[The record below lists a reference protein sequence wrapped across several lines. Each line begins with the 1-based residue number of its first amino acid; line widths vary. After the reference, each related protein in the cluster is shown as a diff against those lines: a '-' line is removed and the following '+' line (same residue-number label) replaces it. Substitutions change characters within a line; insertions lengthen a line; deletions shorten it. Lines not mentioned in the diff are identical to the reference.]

1 MAGFTVPPASRGAAA
16 VTLTWPGDELL
27 ASDAWNLLCGR
38 GAPFERV
45 KQEVLGTPVEVFAQR
60 APHLPA
66 VLAGA
71 VARTPDVPYL
81 VCDGPHPRS
90 LTFAGAYRRALAY
103 AEVLASRYGIG
114 PGDRVAVAAPNS
126 LEYVLAIWATVSLG
140 AVVAGLNGWWTPA
153 ELDHGIAL
161 TEPKLL
167 LGAGRPLERLAATQA
182 RARRAIA
189 LSSLGELDHEAGQL
203 TRPLPGL
210 PRVDIAE
217 DDPATIMFTSGTTG
231 RAKGATLSHR
241 NLVHFGLFGGLS
253 GAAAALAG
261 GGGLR
266 QVPAGMQ
273 RATLCVGPLFHI
285 SGAGVTLSAAP
296 AFGTKLVFPQHP
308 RWDAERALELT
319 ERHGL
324 TQWSGV
330 PTHFWQMLTH
340 PRFADYRTGQVTT
353 IGSGGAAFAPELLR
367 LIERKMPG
375 VQITNGFGMTET
387 TGMGTML
394 KGARIDSDP
403 GSVGEAAPTMQVQV
417 RDDHGAPL
425 AEGDVGEI
433 YIRGAGV
440 FLGYWNDP
448 AATDKALTHD
458 RWYRSGD
465 YGRIVDGAL
474 YLEGRMRDLII
485 RGGENIYPI
494 EIEYRLVEHP
504 GVADAAVIGVPHPV
518 LGQEV
523 KAFVVPQPGALPTAD
538 ELRAWAG
545 LTLAAYKVPVHVEF
559 RDSLPYNDT
568 GKVMKRFLEE
578 EIATG

>member
-1 MAGFTVPPASRGAAA
+1 MPGLTVPPANHRGAV
-16 VTLTWPGDELL
+16 VTLRWPGDELL
-27 ASDAWNLLCGR
+27 AGDSWRLLCGP

-45 KQEVLGTPVEVFAQR
+45 TQEVLGTPVEVFAQR

-71 VARTPDVPYL
+71 AARSPDLPYL
-81 VCDGPHPRS
+81 VCDGPHPRAF
-90 LTFAGAYRRALAY
+90 TFAEAYRRAGAY

-126 LEYVLAIWATVSLG
+126 PEYVLAIWATVGLG
-140 AVVAGLNGWWTPA
+140 AVVVGLNGWWTPA

-161 TEPKLL
+161 TEPKVV

-189 LSSLGELDHEAGQL
+189 LSSLGELDQEAAQL
-203 TRPLPGL
+203 TGPLAEL
-210 PRVDIAE
+210 PRADIAE
-217 DDPATIMFTSGTTG
+217 DDPAAIMFTSGTTG

-241 NLVHFGLFGGLS
+241 NFVHFGLLGGLS
-253 GAAAALAG
+253 GAATALTG
-261 GGGLR
+261 DGGLR
-266 QVPAGMQ
+266 EVPAGVQ
-273 RATLCVGPLFHI
+273 RATLCGGPLFHI
-285 SGAGVTLSAAP
+285 SGTGVTLSAAP
-296 AFGTKLVFPQHP
+296 TFGTKMVFPEHP

-330 PTHFWQMLTH
+330 PTHFWQLLTH
-340 PRFADYRTGQVTT
+340 PRFADYQTGQVTT

-367 LIERKMPG
+367 LIQTKMPG

-394 KGARIDSDP
+394 NGTRIDSDP
-403 GSVGEAAPTMQVQV
+403 GSVGVAAPTMEVQV
-417 RDDHGAPL
+417 RDEHGAPL

-448 AATDKALTHD
+448 AATAKALTRD

-465 YGRIVDGAL
+465 YGRIVHGAL

-504 GVADAAVIGVPHPV
+504 GVADAAVIGTPHPV

-523 KAFVVPQPGALPTAD
+523 KAFVVPQPGARPTAD
-538 ELRAWAG
+538 ELREWAG
-545 LTLAAYKVPVHVEF
+545 QTLAAYKVPAHVEF

-568 GKVMKRFLEE
+568 GKVMKRRLEE
-578 EIATG
+578 ETATG

>member
-1 MAGFTVPPASRGAAA
+1 MPGFTVPPASRGAA
-16 VTLTWPGDELL
+16 VTLTWPGHEPL
-27 ASDAWNLLCGR
+27 AGESWGLLCGP

-45 KQEVLGTPVEVFAQR
+45 TQEVLGTPVEVFAQR
-60 APHLPA
+60 APHVPA
-66 VLAGA
+66 VLADA
-71 VARTPDVPYL
+71 AARTPDLPYL
-81 VCDGPHPRS
+81 VCDGPHPRTF
-90 LTFAGAYRRALAY
+90 TFAEAYRRAGAY
-103 AEVLASRYGIG
+103 AEVLASRHGIG

-126 LEYVLAIWATVSLG
+126 PEYVLAIWATMALG
-140 AVVAGLNGWWTPA
+140 AVVVGLNGWWTPA

-161 TEPKLL
+161 TEPKLV

-189 LSSLGELDHEAGQL
+189 LSSLGELDHEAAQL
-203 TRPLPGL
+203 TGPLPEL
-210 PRVDIAE
+210 PRADIAE
-217 DDPATIMFTSGTTG
+217 DDPAAIMFTSGTTG

-253 GAAAALAG
+253 GAASALAS

-266 QVPAGMQ
+266 QVPAGAQ
-273 RATLCVGPLFHI
+273 RATLCGGPLFHI

-296 AFGTKLVFPQHP
+296 TFGTKMVFPEHP

-340 PRFADYRTGQVTT
+340 PGFAGYQTGQVTT

-367 LIERKMPG
+367 LIQAKMPG

-394 KGARIDSDP
+394 KGALIDTHP
-403 GSVGEAAPTMQVQV
+403 GSVGAAAPTMEVQV
-417 RDDHGAPL
+417 RDEHGAPL

-448 AATDKALTHD
+448 AATAKALTRD

-465 YGRIVDGAL
+465 YGQIVDGVL

-523 KAFVVPQPGALPTAD
+523 KAFVVPQPGTRPSAE
-538 ELRAWAG
+538 ELRGWAG
-545 LTLAAYKVPVHVEF
+545 QTLAAYKVPAHVEF
-559 RDSLPYNDT
+559 RDTLPYNDT
-568 GKVMKRFLEE
+568 GKVMKRRLEE
-578 EIATG
+578 ETATGQ